1 MRTLNLRI
9 ETWIEFGNKEA
20 EMMKKEVENFLFMR
34 IVEKP
39 RVMLIL
45 ISDITL
51 MNKSM
56 TGTIRKGSGKI
67 RSWVSD
73 STFKTEIQPVVSH
86 KKTHFN

>member
-20 EMMKKEVENFLFMR
+20 EMMKKEVENFLFTR

-86 KKTHFN
+86 IEIRFN

>member
-9 ETWIEFGNKEA
+9 ETWIEFGNKEV

-51 MNKSM
+51 MNNSM
-56 TGTIRKGSGKI
+56 TGTIRKGLVG
-67 RSWVSD
+67 RVYFSD
-73 STFKTEIQPVVSH
+73 SRQIYCQLSDI
-86 KKTHFN
+86 

>member
-9 ETWIEFGNKEA
+9 ETWIEFGNKEV

-51 MNKSM
+51 MNNPM
-56 TGTIRKGSGKI
+56 TGTIRKGLVG
-67 RSWVSD
+67 RS
-73 STFKTEIQPVVSH
+73 
-86 KKTHFN
+86 